1 MNKGNEQLGRMK
13 SLMTYGLQTENKKNT
28 FASLEYNR
36 IGADGKVYGI
46 VREGTKFYIKVS
58 DKTKNFLK
66 EDFKYIGGFC
76 NRKDY
81 EYSSYASALKNF
93 DFKMRSL
100 NEAFANKDDKIV
112 TESWNPERNEFVI
125 VEATQKMKDEI
136 ARQRQIMS
144 NSVIIDEGKSGCVD
158 NSCPSSKKSK
168 GKLGLETGDAEN
180 ANGTGFEEDVPKETD
195 VEGGIYR
202 QIGEGKEGEG
212 AVGTGD
218 AENANGVG
226 FEEDAP
232 KESEI
237 EGGIYRQIGEGKD
250 SKLGLETGD
259 AENAN
264 GTGFEEDVPK
274 ETDVE
279 GGIYRQIGE
288 GKEGEDAIE
297 DEPIDTEGE
306 SEDVEGEPEDDVIDD
321 EPLDVEGEPEDDVV
335 DDEPIDDTV
344 ETDDEGVDEIASL
357 KTELESL
364 KGMISAIADKI
375 GVSSTE
381 MADAEFADDNLYDDE
396 GEFDID
402 LDFDSN
408 GDEFGDDDFDADG
421 EFGDEDFGD
430 EDEFGDE
437 DDDDVEIYESKNFR
451 SLRLNEDKLDCFGKH
466 PSYRKQPMTLPP
478 SEESEEPYGEDKGD
492 SDPFTL
498 TREKITNAIAESV
511 KKILKKK

>member
-81 EYSSYASALKNF
+81 EYTSYASALKNF

-100 NEAFANKDDKIV
+100 NEAFANKDDKII
-112 TESWNPERNEFVI
+112 TESWNPERNEFI
-125 VEATQKMKDEI
+125 IIEATQKMKDEI

-180 ANGTGFEEDVPKETD
+180 ANGTGFEEDVPKETE

-237 EGGIYRQIGEGKD
+237 EGGIYRQIGEGK
-250 SKLGLETGD
+250 
-259 AENAN
+259 
-264 GTGFEEDVPK
+264 
-274 ETDVE
+274 
-279 GGIYRQIGE
+279 
-288 GKEGEDAIE
+288 EGEDAIE

-306 SEDVEGEPEDDVIDD
+306 PEDVEGETEDDVIDD
-321 EPLDVEGEPEDDVV
+321 EPLDVEDEPEDDAI

-375 GVSSTE
+375 GVSSTD
-381 MADAEFADDNLYDDE
+381 MADAEFADDNLYDDDG
-396 GEFDID
+396 GEFDVD
-402 LDFDSN
+402 LEFDGN
-408 GDEFGDDDFDADG
+408 GDEFGDDDFDVDG
-421 EFGDEDFGD
+421 EFGDED
-430 EDEFGDE
+430 FGDE

>member
-100 NEAFANKDDKIV
+100 NEAFANKDDKFI

-125 VEATQKMKDEI
+125 IEATQKMKDEI

-202 QIGEGKEGEG
+202 QIGEGKEGE
-212 AVGTGD
+212 
-218 AENANGVG
+218 
-226 FEEDAP
+226 
-232 KESEI
+232 
-237 EGGIYRQIGEGKD
+237 
-250 SKLGLETGD
+250 
-259 AENAN
+259 
-264 GTGFEEDVPK
+264 
-274 ETDVE
+274 
-279 GGIYRQIGE
+279 
-288 GKEGEDAIE
+288 DAIE
-297 DEPIDTEGE
+297 DEPIDTEDE
-306 SEDVEGEPEDDVIDD
+306 QEDVEGEPEDDVIDD
-321 EPLDVEGEPEDDVV
+321 EPLDVEDEPEGDVV
-335 DDEPIDDTV
+335 DDEPIDDTL

-408 GDEFGDDDFDADG
+408 GDEFGDDDFDVDG